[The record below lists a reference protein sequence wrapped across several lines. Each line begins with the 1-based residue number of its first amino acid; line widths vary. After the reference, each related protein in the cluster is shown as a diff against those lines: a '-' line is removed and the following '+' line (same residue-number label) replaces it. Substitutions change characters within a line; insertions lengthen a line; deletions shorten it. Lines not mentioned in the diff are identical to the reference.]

1 MYWLIH
7 FVMVHLY
14 YAQRMAYS
22 PTLGYLAY
30 YREGSTTHSVSCK
43 NHSDYLLLGTRM
55 LALYDTIQNDIN
67 SGNRTDDGLQEFAE
81 VVLEGANYNITQSL
95 KRLYKLNTPAEVV
108 RFYKRID
115 SQVNRRAL
123 YSDPRMYKYTYGWSK
138 MAKLGIR
145 HKYLSILV
153 NSCLLIAYQLY
164 VRLK

>member
-1 MYWLIH
+1 MPY
-7 FVMVHLY
+7 
-14 YAQRMAYS
+14 
-22 PTLGYLAY
+22 
-30 YREGSTTHSVSCK
+30 
-43 NHSDYLLLGTRM
+43 YLLLGTRM
-55 LALYDTIQNDIN
+55 LALYDTIQRDRMQ
-67 SGNRTDDGLQEFAE
+67 GKRTDDGLQGFADGI
-81 VVLEGANYNITQSL
+81 LEGATYNVTMSL

-115 SQVNRRAL
+115 SQVNRCAL